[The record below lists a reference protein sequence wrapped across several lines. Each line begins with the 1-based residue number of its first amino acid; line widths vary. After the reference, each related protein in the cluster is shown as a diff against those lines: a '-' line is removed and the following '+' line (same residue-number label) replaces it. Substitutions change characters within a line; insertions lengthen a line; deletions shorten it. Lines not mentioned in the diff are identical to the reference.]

1 MSAPAPRAAVAG
13 QRSPGAYVLAGGLV
27 AGTCDIVYAC
37 TFWAIKRQVSPQ
49 RILQSVASGLLG
61 KAAFEGGGATA
72 ALGLFLHFF
81 IATSMPLTSWLVARR
96 WPLLWQRPVPCGEF
110 YGILLYGI
118 MNYIVLPLSAFG
130 PTSKDPLWIGMS
142 IAVHM
147 FLIGL
152 PIALVTSR
160 VKTGLRAED

>member
-1 MSAPAPRAAVAG
+1 MSPAAQGAAAASH
-13 QRSPGAYVLAGGLV
+13 RSPGAYVLAGGLI

-61 KAAFEGGGATA
+61 KAAFEGGAATA

-81 IATSMPLTSWLVARR
+81 IATSMSVVYWLVARQ
-96 WPLLWQRPVPCGEF
+96 WPLLRQRPVPCGVF

-118 MNYIVLPLSAFG
+118 MNYIVVPLSAFG
-130 PTSKDPLWIGMS
+130 PTSKDPLWIGLS

-160 VKTGLRAED
+160 AQQG